1 MLCNLLTERTVKQP
15 LTLAGI
21 LDLATSF
28 SVALYECSSNCFQ
41 AVFKSFTFQKLKFS
55 KMVNKIAIS
64 SSFGTAES
72 ADFVNS
78 KE

>member
-28 SVALYECSSNCFQ
+28 LFYMNAALQTVSQLFTSFIIVNSQ
-41 AVFKSFTFQKLKFS
+41 KSL
-55 KMVNKIAIS
+55 IALS
-64 SSFGTAES
+64 SSTLS
-72 ADFVNS
+72 IADFKKNHFFL
-78 KE
+78 